1 MFRVVHQNF
10 LCIEAH
16 PLSDNH
22 TFSLIRKCRIRIP
35 TSRFDDDDDG
45 GEKLIKKR
53 GRRRR
58 RINLN
63 FHVCRAVEKES
74 EFEVDPDKARESLR
88 KLDEQLQSLSNKP
101 INRPKIR
108 GILSLSLCVCV
119 SIYIYSCVCN
129 LNFVDGLMN
138 EEEASELDDARVQ
151 MKEER
156 PKFSESSL
164 AYLAFALLIFTIFYN
179 VLFITVIKPSI
190 DGPEPIEEPVAA
202 TSVRKAS

>member
-108 GILSLSLCVCV
+108 
-119 SIYIYSCVCN
+119 
-129 LNFVDGLMN
+129 
-138 EEEASELDDARVQ
+138 ASELDDARVQ

>member
-1 MFRVVHQNF
+1 MFLVFHQNF

-16 PLSDNH
+16 PLSDNR
-22 TFSLIRKCRIRIP
+22 TFSLIRKCRTRIP
-35 TSRFDDDDDG
+35 ASRFDDDDDDDDD
-45 GEKLIKKR
+45 GEKLIKKSGRR
-53 GRRRR
+53 GRRRRR

-74 EFEVDPDKARESLR
+74 EFEIDPDKARESLR

-108 GILSLSLCVCV
+108 
-119 SIYIYSCVCN
+119 
-129 LNFVDGLMN
+129 
-138 EEEASELDDARVQ
+138 ASELDGARVQ

>member
-1 MFRVVHQNF
+1 MFLVLHQNF

-16 PLSDNH
+16 PLSDNR
-22 TFSLIRKCRIRIP
+22 TFSLIRECRIRIP
-35 TSRFDDDDDG
+35 TSRFDDDDDDDG
-45 GEKLIKKR
+45 DKLIKKR
-53 GRRRR
+53 ERRKRR
-58 RINLN
+58 GINLN

-108 GILSLSLCVCV
+108 
-119 SIYIYSCVCN
+119 
-129 LNFVDGLMN
+129 
-138 EEEASELDDARVQ
+138 ASELDGARVQ